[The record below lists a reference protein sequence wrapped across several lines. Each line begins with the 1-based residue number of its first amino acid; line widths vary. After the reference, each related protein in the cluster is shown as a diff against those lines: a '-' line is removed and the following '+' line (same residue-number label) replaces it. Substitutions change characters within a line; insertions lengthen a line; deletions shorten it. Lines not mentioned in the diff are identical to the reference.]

1 MSNKKQTSDEIAKA
15 AAKALKDPKSTRTD
29 KAIAGSALA
38 QARGKKK

>member
-1 MSNKKQTSDEIAKA
+1 MANKKQTSDEIAKV
-15 AAKALKDPKSTRTD
+15 AAKALKDPKSTKKN